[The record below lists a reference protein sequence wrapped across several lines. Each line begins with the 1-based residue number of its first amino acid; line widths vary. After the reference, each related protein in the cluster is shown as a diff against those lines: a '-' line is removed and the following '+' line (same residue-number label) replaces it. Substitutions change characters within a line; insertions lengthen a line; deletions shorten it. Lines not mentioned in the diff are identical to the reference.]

1 MQFGHAGAL
10 AQGNLETSDAKNK
23 ALAAAGAYVPSSF
36 ADMGPLL
43 KALYDKL
50 VSEGTIVP
58 EKDGPVP
65 KVSACLFADNS
76 QTNKQTNRQCNQAKR
91 RPTCRRL
98 VATYVVDEWAIVSLF
113 SDFLTPPTP
122 PLHPYPHH

>member
-65 KVSACLFADNS
+65 KVSVLSDWPIIDASF
-76 QTNKQTNRQCNQAKR
+76 
-91 RPTCRRL
+91 RRL
-98 VATYVVDEWAIVSLF
+98 VATS
-113 SDFLTPPTP
+113 S
-122 PLHPYPHH
+122 